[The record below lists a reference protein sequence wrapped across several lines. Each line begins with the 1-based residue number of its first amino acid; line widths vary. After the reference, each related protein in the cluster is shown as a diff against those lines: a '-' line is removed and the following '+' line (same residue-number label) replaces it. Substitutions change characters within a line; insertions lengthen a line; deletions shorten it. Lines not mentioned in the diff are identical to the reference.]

1 MYILG
6 GKFPREIKGKGRLIN
21 RGRGFN
27 YCLQKWFGRRIVESF
42 IDDGSPAT
50 GFFPRNR
57 GLAESLDCCQLKGT
71 LSFSLSSSLF
81 LELEGLIGLIFLK
94 NEASRS
100 LLSPNENVVP
110 SRRKVASY
118 SSSSSS
124 SFDSSLYTVINASD
138 SFAPSFPRNGCNYR
152 SISSFLH
159 VRIHIVLY
167 LFIILT
173 MNLHIKVSSSSI
185 IND

>member
-1 MYILG
+1 MVWKTHR
-6 GKFPREIKGKGRLIN
+6 GKFHR
-21 RGRGFN
+21 
-27 YCLQKWFGRRIVESF
+27 RRIASHRL
-42 IDDGSPAT
+42 
-50 GFFPRNR
+50 FPQKQGIGGIAGLLPTERN
-57 GLAESLDCCQLKGT
+57 
-71 LSFSLSSSLF
+71 SLSSSLF

-138 SFAPSFPRNGCNYR
+138 SFAPSFLRNGCNYR

-173 MNLHIKVSSSSI
+173 MNLYIKVSSSSI